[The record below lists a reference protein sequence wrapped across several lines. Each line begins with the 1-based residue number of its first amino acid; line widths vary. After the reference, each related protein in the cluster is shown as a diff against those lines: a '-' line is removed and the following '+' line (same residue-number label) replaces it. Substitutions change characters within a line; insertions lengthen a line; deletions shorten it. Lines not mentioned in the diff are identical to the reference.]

1 MKTGNLSRFFRF
13 LLGIGA
19 LGVSGGY
26 AATTY
31 YVSPLGDDAKN
42 GRSWEQS
49 VKSIQV
55 ALDKASVWG
64 DVVVISNGTY
74 KLDGS
79 PLVACGNGVTIK
91 SFTGNP
97 HDVVVDAQEK
107 SRCFYHGTYVTSS
120 GTEASRNFHTIR
132 GITFKG
138 GVADGD
144 GGGALLWSG
153 GCVESCI
160 FTNCTAMGHG
170 GGVWLTD
177 SIYHIRDTIVIDCH
191 SEKNGGGICFNMGA
205 KENASIDNCFV
216 AHCTAL
222 SGGGICTSADIVSNV
237 VVSACSATGNGGGIL
252 MNNAKDVLLCNS
264 LVCGNSALDGG
275 GGVLVDKW
283 SSSVAIVDCTV
294 SNNCIAPV
302 ATGGIGGAGVRFE
315 NSNESTSRH
324 SVRNCLISENRGGS
338 KSVYN
343 GSGMAIYPCKNLS
356 VLNSA
361 VINNSGSAKVGMF
374 FAAVGNIVVSNCVF
388 SGNEQTVNAR
398 GGVFGAYNVTGPIE
412 IIDSYIV
419 DNKGLDDGGLIEF
432 IESRKTETAWSL
444 VFRNCLVARNDFA
457 NSFVYSYFYGIPDSA
472 GGYPNVDVG
481 FENCTFAANSAKS
494 LMTFHLGSVYCQ
506 SQSNM
511 HMLACALVG
520 NSVQNPINSTWLK
533 TGNLSYNLLTE
544 AAYGTGN
551 LVIDETCTQF
561 AGFDAGDYRP
571 VRGSQ
576 LLDKVPAQNW
586 MGAGLKKGPHD
597 LGRGYEIVPRAG
609 YGVSVVRLDSSPRIS
624 GKAAEIGCC
633 EYYLPPGMAVRI
645 R

>member
-1 MKTGNLSRFFRF
+1 
-13 LLGIGA
+13 
-19 LGVSGGY
+19 
-26 AATTY
+26 
-31 YVSPLGDDAKN
+31 
-42 GRSWEQS
+42 
-49 VKSIQV
+49 
-55 ALDKASVWG
+55 
-64 DVVVISNGTY
+64 
-74 KLDGS
+74 
-79 PLVACGNGVTIK
+79 
-91 SFTGNP
+91 
-97 HDVVVDAQEK
+97 
-107 SRCFYHGTYVTSS
+107 
-120 GTEASRNFHTIR
+120 
-132 GITFKG
+132 
-138 GVADGD
+138 
-144 GGGALLWSG
+144 
-153 GCVESCI
+153 
-160 FTNCTAMGHG
+160 
-170 GGVWLTD
+170 
-177 SIYHIRDTIVIDCH
+177 
-191 SEKNGGGICFNMGA
+191 
-205 KENASIDNCFV
+205 
-216 AHCTAL
+216 
-222 SGGGICTSADIVSNV
+222 
-237 VVSACSATGNGGGIL
+237 
-252 MNNAKDVLLCNS
+252 
-264 LVCGNSALDGG
+264 
-275 GGVLVDKW
+275 
-283 SSSVAIVDCTV
+283 
-294 SNNCIAPV
+294 
-302 ATGGIGGAGVRFE
+302 
-315 NSNESTSRH
+315 
-324 SVRNCLISENRGGS
+324 
-338 KSVYN
+338 
-343 GSGMAIYPCKNLS
+343 MAIYPCKNLS

-419 DNKGLDDGGLIEF
+419 DNKGLNDGGLIEF
-432 IESRKTETAWSL
+432 IESRTTETAWSL

-472 GGYPNVDVG
+472 GGYPNVDAG

-511 HMLACALVG
+511 HMRACALVG
-520 NSVQNPINSTWLK
+520 NSVQNPINSIWLK